1 MSLQET
7 SVSEASA
14 AAADWLGLTGA
25 RVVIAGAGGI
35 GVTCAQ
41 RFLDAGARLLIVDR
55 DERRLRQLEADP
67 AIGGRGG
74 RTLAVDLTEKGAA
87 ARVIGQAVETLGGLD
102 VVLHCVGINDRR
114 PLLEFSDDEWK
125 RIIDVNLTTLFALG
139 QAAGRRMTEQGH
151 GRIIALSSVS
161 GLLAHENHGPYAASK
176 GGINQLIRVMAR
188 EWAKD
193 GVTVNA
199 VAPGYVETP
208 LTSEHLSEGGN
219 RERLESQVPAGRLGT
234 PDEIAGPVLFLASR
248 QAGFIT
254 GHVLYIDGGRTLV

>member
-1 MSLQET
+1 MSFQET
-7 SVSEASA
+7 SVRDAPA
-14 AAADWLGLTGA
+14 AAGDWLGLAGA

-35 GVTCAQ
+35 GATCAQ
-41 RFLDAGARLLIVDR
+41 RFLDAGARVLVVDR
-55 DERRLRQLEADP
+55 DERRLRELEEDP
-67 AIGGRGG
+67 AFGGRGG
-74 RTLAVDLTEKGAA
+74 RTLATDLTTHGAA
-87 ARVIGQAVETLGGLD
+87 AAAVDRAIEVLGGLD
-102 VVLHCVGINDRR
+102 VVLHSVGINDRR
-114 PLLEFSDDEWK
+114 PLLEFSEDEWQH
-125 RIIDVNLTTLFALG
+125 IIDVNLTTLFALG
-139 QAAGRRMTEQGH
+139 QAAGRLMTEQGH
-151 GRIIALSSVS
+151 GRIVALSSVS

-188 EWAKD
+188 EWARD

-208 LTSEHLSEGGN
+208 LTSGHLSEGGN